1 MFVALSEKGES
12 HAWVLCSQADTYFG
26 LVFLLG
32 VFKDLMKD
40 SPVFIIDGDLE
51 DKDLL
56 NDAWQELGYPNQLY
70 FFSNA
75 EDVIE
80 QLETRELVPF
90 LIISEVKLP
99 RMSGLELKHYLLR
112 HEKTNFKSIPF
123 VFLTGLPSQL
133 EIEQAYHL
141 CTNGVFQKPETF
153 SKLKQQLIG
162 IVTYWR
168 ESLVPLN

>member
-1 MFVALSEKGES
+1 
-12 HAWVLCSQADTYFG
+12 
-26 LVFLLG
+26 
-32 VFKDLMKD
+32 MKD
-40 SPVFIIDGDLE
+40 SPGFIVDADLE

-56 NDAWQELGYPNQLY
+56 KDAWQELGYANQLY
-70 FFSNA
+70 FFTKA

-80 QLETRELVPF
+80 QLEKSELVPL
-90 LIISEVKLP
+90 LIISDMMLP
-99 RMSGLELKHYLLR
+99 KMSGLELKQYLLS

-133 EIEQAYHL
+133 QIEQAYHL
-141 CTNGVFQKPETF
+141 CTNGVFQKSETF